1 MENSTEVPKK
11 LEIELLYEPAIPFPS
26 IYPDK
31 TLILKRYMHPYVQ
44 WVKGEYPSTIQNSQ
58 DTETA

>member
-1 MENSTEVPKK
+1 MENSTEVPQQTKIRMPSNP
-11 LEIELLYEPAIPFPS
+11 EIPLLG